1 MVGDPGVQGVWRQ
14 LGAQGLH
21 ICEAPSF
28 LPPSCPHFSQDL
40 GCSGVELG
48 CWQDGSWAVGPV
60 PACQGQGQLGSVAR
74 TPLSSD
80 HGAGCS
86 PGRLGPHLR
95 AGGRGS

>member
-1 MVGDPGVQGVWRQ
+1 MVGDPGVQGVRRQ

-28 LPPSCPHFSQDL
+28 LPPSRPPPFSQDL

-48 CWQDGSWAVGPV
+48 CGQEGSWAVGTV
-60 PACQGQGQLGSVAR
+60 PASQGQGQLSSVAR

-80 HGAGCS
+80 C
-86 PGRLGPHLR
+86 LKR
-95 AGGRGS
+95 AGYFTSKMDLFRNSG